1 MIGLGFTFLILLWII
16 CVRTSLSLTA
26 LFGVGRY
33 LSRTFRRSTNLS
45 AGDLTCCPR
54 TRSTSFGTSLLK
66 PTFGL
71 YNFKRLQSIALVIDV
86 THMLPWNIHKAR
98 SLKCWEISDILLSA
112 SVVGFSIPDTSL
124 PQYIN
129 IAYQILQMTLH
140 IVLMTSKSIKWHI
153 ELNYGCL
160 TPFLTTFQFYTV
172 LVDET

>member
-45 AGDLTCCPR
+45 A
-54 TRSTSFGTSLLK
+54 
-66 PTFGL
+66 
-71 YNFKRLQSIALVIDV
+71 NFKRLQSIALVIDV
-86 THMLPWNIHKAR
+86 THIHKAR
-98 SLKCWEISDILLSA
+98 SFKCWEISDILLSA
-112 SVVGFSIPDTSL
+112 SVVGISIPDISL
-124 PQYIN
+124 PQWIN

-153 ELNYGCL
+153 GLNYGYL